1 MGRVTTD
8 TRTVD
13 TPAGDARITWHPAPH
28 PRLVLALGHGAG
40 GGIEARDLRALAAAL
55 PPLGVTVALVEQPWR
70 VAGKKV
76 APAPATLDTGWRA
89 LWPALAGRE
98 PGLGLVAGGRS
109 AGARV
114 ACRTARELGA
124 RAVLALSFPLH
135 PPGRPEKSR
144 AAELLGSGVPTLVV
158 QGGNDPFGKPAEFPA
173 PSEPR
178 KSSASR
184 KPSESGKSSVSL
196 ESSVSLK
203 SSGAGYGLLE
213 VPYGDHSFAVPKRAP
228 LGQDEALETITGGVA
243 AWLDG
248 LDPA

>member
-1 MGRVTTD
+1 MDRVTTD
-8 TRTVD
+8 TETVA
-13 TPAGDARITWHPAPH
+13 TPAGDARITWHPAPR

-89 LWPALAGRE
+89 LWPALARRE
-98 PGLGLVAGGRS
+98 PGIGLVAGGRS

-114 ACRTARELGA
+114 ACRTGRELGA

-158 QGGNDPFGKPAEFPA
+158 QGGNDPFGKPAEFP
-173 PSEPR
+173 E
-178 KSSASR
+178 
-184 KPSESGKSSVSL
+184 PSESTGPEPSESAASL
-196 ESSVSLK
+196 G
-203 SSGAGYGLLE
+203 GAGYGLLE
-213 VPYGDHSFAVPKRAP
+213 VPYGDHSFAVPERAP

-248 LDPA
+248 LGPA